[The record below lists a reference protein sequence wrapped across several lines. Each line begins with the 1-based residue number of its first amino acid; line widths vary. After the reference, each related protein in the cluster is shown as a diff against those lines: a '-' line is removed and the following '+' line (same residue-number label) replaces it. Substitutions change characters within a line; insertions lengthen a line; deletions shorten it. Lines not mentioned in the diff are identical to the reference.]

1 MNMKV
6 STISYDEL
14 PEDVK
19 EEQPDNGSGKEYANY
34 IKVEI
39 EGEVDLWQMSKCS
52 QQPIDCSQ
60 LEPVAVFLLRECCG
74 ERAYLL

>member
-1 MNMKV
+1 MKV
-6 STISYDEL
+6 STMSYDEL

-39 EGEVDLWQMSKCS
+39 EGEVDKYYSDAM
-52 QQPIDCSQ
+52 
-60 LEPVAVFLLRECCG
+60 EPEDASFSRDLSWIVGALME
-74 ERAYLL
+74 AYQAGKK